1 MKISYGKCV
10 QTSKDIKALTNRLK
24 ETTQMGKCTK
34 IFEKKIS
41 KMFQKKY
48 GLMVNSGSSALMIAY
63 DILPFKKGSNFITPV
78 LTFST
83 TVGTMTKAGYIP
95 NFIDVNLN
103 NFCIDEDKIEK
114 AINKKTVGIVIPNLI
129 GFLPNWKKISKI
141 AKKYK
146 LLIIEDSADTLGG
159 KVDNVSSGKYSD
171 ISITSF
177 YGSHII
183 TCAGNGGMIC
193 LNDKN
198 LYIKSCLLRSWGRRS
213 SLFGNNSELIK
224 NRFGKKIGGIFYDQK
239 FVFDEIGYN
248 FEPSEI
254 GSAYGLEQLK
264 RLKNN
269 IKKRRNN
276 FEIHNGFFSKFS
288 LFKKPIIEKNINT
301 ALLAYPINIKP
312 NKFFSRTDL
321 QIYLEKQGIQTRPV
335 FTGNILKQPAFKKI
349 KCIKNGNFKNA
360 NHIMKNS
367 LLIACHHG
375 LSKKNLNFIH
385 SKIFNF
391 VKIKT
396 AQVVHK

>member
-10 QTSKDIKALTNRLK
+10 QTSKDVKALSKRLK
-24 ETTQMGKCTK
+24 ETTQMSRSTK
-34 IFEKKIS
+34 TFEKKIS
-41 KMFQKKY
+41 KLFSKKY

-83 TVGTMTKAGYIP
+83 TVGMMVRSGYIP

-129 GFLPNWKKISKI
+129 GFLPDWKKINKI

-146 LLIIEDSADTLGG
+146 LIIIEDSADTLGG
-159 KVDNVSSGKYSD
+159 KMNNISSGKYSD

-193 LNDKN
+193 LNDRN

-213 SLFGNNSELIK
+213 SLFGSNSELIK
-224 NRFGKKIGGIFYDQK
+224 NRFGKKIDGIYYDQK

-254 GSAYGLEQLK
+254 GAAYGLEQLK

-269 IKKRRNN
+269 IKKRRDN
-276 FEIHNGFFSKFS
+276 FKIHNKFFSKIS
-288 LFKKPIIEKNINT
+288 LFRKPIIKKNINT

-335 FTGNILKQPAFKKI
+335 FTGNILRQPAFKKI
-349 KCIKNGNFKNA
+349 KCIKRGKFNNA
-360 NHIMKNS
+360 DNIMKNS

-385 SKIFNF
+385 KKILKFI
-391 VKIKT
+391 KIKT
-396 AQVVHK
+396 PLIAQ